1 LSSVDRKLRLIRS
14 KRRIKFFRHQ
24 WWKFWKFINDLKW
37 RRPKGIDNPMR
48 LRLKGMPPR
57 PSSGFGTPREIR
69 GLHPSG
75 LKPVVVHNVRELESL
90 NPAEVI
96 VYVGRTV
103 GKRKRAEI
111 INKAREL
118 GILVANEG
126 GVKK

>member
-1 LSSVDRKLRLIRS
+1 
-14 KRRIKFFRHQ
+14 
-24 WWKFWKFINDLKW
+24 
-37 RRPKGIDNPMR
+37 M
-48 LRLKGMPPR
+48 
-57 PSSGFGTPREIR
+57 
-69 GLHPSG
+69 
-75 LKPVVVHNVRELESL
+75 VVHNVRELESL

-126 GVKK
+126 GVKQ

>member
-1 LSSVDRKLRLIRS
+1 GV
-14 KRRIKFFRHQ
+14 
-24 WWKFWKFINDLKW
+24 
-37 RRPKGIDNPMR
+37 
-48 LRLKGMPPR
+48 PPR

-75 LKPVVVHNVRELESL
+75 LRPVVVHNVKELESL
-90 NPAEVI
+90 NPSEVI

-126 GVKK
+126 VKQ